1 MTAYALA
8 HLRTPT
14 INPDVLEYIDR
25 VQDTLDPY
33 GGRFLVH
40 GGDVDVMEGSWPG
53 SVAIIAFPDTA
64 AAHAWYASPAYQ
76 EILPRRTD
84 HVTSDAIIVE
94 GVPPG
99 YDPRATAARLAA
111 TPGQVHAGSAAP
123 RL

>member
-14 INPDVLEYIDR
+14 INEDVLLYIER

-53 SVAIIAFPDTA
+53 TVVIIEFPDTA
-64 AAHAWYASPAYQ
+64 AAHEWYASPAYRQ
-76 EILPRRTD
+76 LLPRRTD
-84 HVTSDAIIVE
+84 HIEGDAIIVD
-94 GVPPG
+94 GVAPG
-99 YDPRATAARLAA
+99 YDPRATAARLRRDALS
-111 TPGQVHAGSAAP
+111 AG
-123 RL
+123 R

>member
-25 VQDTLDPY
+25 VQDTLDLH

-40 GGDVDVMEGSWPG
+40 GGEVDVMEGSWPG
-53 SVAIIAFPDTA
+53 SVAIIAFPDLA

-76 EILPRRTD
+76 AILPLRTD
-84 HVTSDAIIVE
+84 HVGSDAIIVE

-99 YDPRATAARLAA
+99 YDPRATAARL
-111 TPGQVHAGSAAP
+111 GHQVGSIASG
-123 RL
+123 